1 MSDEDKPVE
10 IDTPSGGVRVDPQD
24 PLPES
29 NFLYRRLTTWFI
41 VMALLALVWHNV
53 EALHGLGAVDG
64 LVEITKWLIAL
75 TGIVS
80 TYYLIAPSA
89 EQVVRII
96 QTARVLRQG
105 IGAATTPDPAPAP
118 EKPRIPPADSPADD
132 KDELPEYAR

>member
-1 MSDEDKPVE
+1 V
-10 IDTPSGGVRVDPQD
+10 TNQTDPQD

-75 TGIVS
+75 AGIVS

-105 IGAATTPDPAPAP
+105 IRSAENTEETPTPAPP
-118 EKPRIPPADSPADD
+118 PVVPVDPPADD
-132 KDELPEYAR
+132 LPEYAR

>member
-1 MSDEDKPVE
+1 MADEEKPVE
-10 IDTPSGGVRVDPQD
+10 IATPTGGVRVDPQD

-29 NFLYRRLTTWFI
+29 NFLYRRVTTWAI

-75 TGIVS
+75 AGIVS

-105 IGAATTPDPAPAP
+105 IGRVETPEPPAPP
-118 EKPRIPPADSPADD
+118 PPPVVPADPPADD

>member
-1 MSDEDKPVE
+1 M
-10 IDTPSGGVRVDPQD
+10 TNQTDPQD

-75 TGIVS
+75 AGIVS

-105 IGAATTPDPAPAP
+105 IRSAETTEETPAPAP
-118 EKPRIPPADSPADD
+118 PPVVPADPPADD
-132 KDELPEYAR
+132 LPEYAR

>member
-10 IDTPSGGVRVDPQD
+10 IDTPSGGVRIDPQD

-105 IGAATTPDPAPAP
+105 IGRVDPPAPP
-118 EKPRIPPADSPADD
+118 SPPRIPPADPPADD